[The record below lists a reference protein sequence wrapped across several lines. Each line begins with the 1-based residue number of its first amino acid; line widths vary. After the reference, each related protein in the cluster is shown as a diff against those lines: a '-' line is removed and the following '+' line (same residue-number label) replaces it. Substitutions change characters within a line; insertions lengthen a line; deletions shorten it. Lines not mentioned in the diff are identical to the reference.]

1 MTTSD
6 HMFVA
11 YWDCNG
17 FECVVDINS
26 YERHKLLADIKG
38 DSIKS
43 PINLSYLTMRARF
56 NPQRSPE
63 IWLFTSEVDE
73 ATLQELA
80 EEQPQMLADLIR
92 SHGKNLYKSKTLEPK
107 IK

>member
-1 MTTSD
+1 MTSKD
-6 HMFVA
+6 NMFVA
-11 YWDCNG
+11 YWDCYG
-17 FECVVDINS
+17 FECLIDVTS

-38 DSIKS
+38 DSIR
-43 PINLSYLTMRARF
+43 PPFNFNHMLMRARF

-73 ATLQELA
+73 TTLQKVANED
-80 EEQPQMLADLIR
+80 PQMLVDLIR
-92 SHGKNLYKSKTLEPK
+92 SHGKNLFKTKAPEGI